1 MNLVCLFWQWH
12 WLTGRDIHSPLA
24 WGKGW
29 PGWGGPCWPQ
39 GIPACRVGGRRKE
52 QAELINQKLQYWWKY
67 LVHLHTY
74 THRNTLYY
82 SQFHLRLV
90 FLLIDY
96 ESRTTCVVFSVLCML
111 CWYVWR
117 TCAQHRHKLI
127 IKLGKESYLARQ
139 KHFFLLSAAFQIQKI
154 IWKYL
159 VCLISAL
166 EAFAKARAAVS
177 VCFNPVPDRAFP
189 LFIYSQHLNC

>member
-96 ESRTTCVVFSVLCML
+96 ESRTTCVVFFVLCML

-139 KHFFLLSAAFQIQKI
+139 KHFFSPFSCIPNTEN
-154 IWKYL
+154 YL
-159 VCLISAL
+159 
-166 EAFAKARAAVS
+166 EVS
-177 VCFNPVPDRAFP
+177 CV
-189 LFIYSQHLNC
+189 LNQCTGSICKGKGSSECML